1 MARPFFACS
10 LGSLLLLGSALAW
23 AQSAP
28 ATATWKWKD
37 AAGQVHVSDTPPP
50 LSVPDKNILER
61 PSAQQRSRVANPA
74 PAAVPAPATAA
85 PAAATPGIDPALE
98 ARRKKLAD
106 DQLAQQRQQQDQ
118 VNSARAENCGRAK
131 GHLTALTEGQRMTR
145 TNDKGEREV
154 LDDKE
159 RAEEIQ
165 RTRAV
170 IASDC
175 KP

>member
-1 MARPFFACS
+1 MARHFIACL
-10 LGSLLLLGSALAW
+10 LGSLLLGSSLAW
-23 AQSAP
+23 AQTAP

-37 AAGQVHVSDTPPP
+37 ATGQVHVSDTPPP

-61 PSAQQRSRVANPA
+61 PSAQQRARAVVAP
-74 PAAVPAPATAA
+74 VPTPATAA
-85 PAAATPGIDPALE
+85 SAAAVPIPGVDPALE

-106 DQLAQQRQQQDQ
+106 DQLAQQRQQQDRANA
-118 VNSARAENCGRAK
+118 VRAENCGRAK
-131 GHLTALTEGQRMTR
+131 GQLTALTEGQRMTR
-145 TNDKGEREV
+145 TNEKGEREV
-154 LDDKE
+154 LGDKE

-165 RTRAV
+165 RARAV